1 MKLSIAL
8 LATTLAVAEASSDSA
23 ASGLA
28 ATLRRRLS
36 YAAIAGYLPGSQVTD
51 HCAID
56 LDQKAIE
63 DQLTQKTPEAFQ
75 NARKIY
81 NNGGHSKSYALITL
95 TDTLKS
101 NIKKSDPISGT
112 NSEGNSVSGKAYA
125 DYDKGTTGAIKVLYA
140 TTDLQASYVDCQV
153 GALTEP
159 NMSGCFAATG
169 VLKIDEEEHA
179 YTYDPEM
186 NNVNDRTIAKFSTGA
201 GAKMSGYTDYK
212 YFKDYYGEEDYAH
225 QWVEAAFE
233 GDSTSFSN
241 GNADFSRYDFE
252 GKEQAIKK
260 GAAYLNIFM
269 YVIREW
275 EDAVEDCEIGS
286 IDENYASVHAWDE
299 GVCFYTGSIE
309 GVDGLTGDGKLL
321 HQLADKRCENFKT
334 CGESGTDLA
343 GPAMVNHKLGGLFA
357 LGNHQLL
364 SGECATARG
373 TVKKVITQMY
383 IPMIQGTLR
392 YAYKVDKLQGGETE
406 KAEGATF
413 AAAVLPRVH
422 AASPAAASII
432 YDNMR
437 VGAPT
442 TDFKAVKKAFE
453 SVYADIGVS
462 CTDIGGLWFE
472 GDDTYYPGM
481 EPCGAGTASTQSEN
495 ASYRL
500 GLGAFSSFCLSMV
513 VYFSL

>member
-36 YAAIAGYLPGSQVTD
+36 FSKIAGYTPGSQVTD

-63 DQLTQKTPEAFQ
+63 AQLSLKTPEAFEK
-75 NARKIY
+75 ARKIY

-95 TDTLKS
+95 IDALKS
-101 NIKKSDPISGT
+101 DVKKSDPISST
-112 NSEGNSVSGKAYA
+112 NEKGSVSGKAYE
-125 DYDKGTTGAIKVLYA
+125 DYDKGTTGEIKVLYS

-159 NMSGCFAATG
+159 NMSGCFAASG
-169 VLKIDEEEHA
+169 VLKIGDVEHA
-179 YTYDPEM
+179 YSYDPVL
-186 NNVNDRTIAKFSTGA
+186 NNSNDRTIAKFSTGA
-201 GAKMSGYTDYK
+201 GDKMSSYTDYK

-233 GDSTSFSN
+233 KTSTQFSN
-241 GNADFSRYDFE
+241 GNADFARYDFE
-252 GKEQAIKK
+252 GREQAIKK

-275 EDAVEDCEIGS
+275 EDALDDCESSS
-286 IDENYASVHAWDE
+286 IDNNYNSVHAWDE

-334 CGESGTDLA
+334 CGESGTDLGGTA
-343 GPAMVNHKLGGLFA
+343 KVNHELFDLFA
-357 LGNHQLL
+357 RGNYELQ
-364 SGECATARG
+364 SGECSTARG
-373 TVKKVITQMY
+373 TVKEVISQMY

-422 AASPAAASII
+422 AVSPSAATTI

-453 SVYADIGVS
+453 SVYADIGIS
-462 CTDIGGLWFE
+462 CAEIGGLWYE

-481 EPCGAGTASTQSEN
+481 EPCGVGTASTQSAN

-500 GLGAFSSFCLSMV
+500 GLGAVSSFCLSMV